1 MYIVCHSKK
10 IGNPSNYVMFTIH
23 MPADKIV
30 PKLPAS
36 QIPVQTQKNMKKRT
50 ILPRLPCL
58 A

>member
-1 MYIVCHSKK
+1 
-10 IGNPSNYVMFTIH
+10 MFTIH

-36 QIPVQTQKNMKKRT
+36 QIPVQTQKNIKKRT